1 MKILLIEDEQGL
13 AGSITDYL
21 EPEGYLCETA
31 ADYFSAADKVS
42 MYEYDCV
49 LIDITLPGG
58 NGLNLVHALK
68 KKQSKAGIIIIS
80 AKNSVDDKI
89 AGLDLGADDY
99 LAKPFNLA
107 ELHSRIKSVIRRR
120 SFAGEQELVFNEIR
134 IFPESKTATVNG
146 QPLTMTRKEYDL
158 LLFFITNKNRV
169 LTKEMIAEHL
179 WGDAMDMADSF
190 DFIYT
195 HIKNLRKKL
204 IEKGAA
210 DYIKTV
216 YGMGYK
222 FGAA

>member
-1 MKILLIEDEQGL
+1 MKILLIEDEL
-13 AGSITDYL
+13 ALASSITDYL

-31 ADYFSAADKVS
+31 ADHFSATEKIS
-42 MYEYDCV
+42 LYEYDCV
-49 LIDITLPGG
+49 LADITLPGG
-58 NGLNLVHALK
+58 SGLDLVRLLRQ
-68 KKQSKAGIIIIS
+68 KQSKTGIIIIS
-80 AKNSVDDKI
+80 AKNAVDDKI

-120 SFAGEQELVFNEIR
+120 SFAGEQELVFNEIS
-134 IFPESKTATVNG
+134 IQPEAKTAAVNG

-158 LLFFITNKNRV
+158 LLFFVTNKNRV
-169 LTKEMIAEHL
+169 LTREIIAEHL

-195 HIKNLRKKL
+195 HIKNLRRKL
-204 IEKGAA
+204 VEKGAA